1 MRQILDMPGNAT
13 LEDLIRILA
22 RASEFA
28 DIAIRVAEKAVS
40 PRAVF
45 NGLIACLQLDR

>member
-13 LEDLIRILA
+13 LEELVNILA
-22 RASEFA
+22 RASEFT

-40 PRAVF
+40 SRAIVD
-45 NGLIACLQLDR
+45 GLTACSQLDR